1 MIWTVVS
8 FKQAL
13 GFRKFICVPLAIAFS
28 FAPISSIL
36 SLPAYGA
43 NEETIQLQTQID
55 LLQQQMIQMKRLLD
69 ENTGLMQHLLEQN
82 THAIR
87 QQADRAAQVDRMYG
101 QIQALN
107 DTLHELSLNLA
118 KLSKKVEDTQAAQ
131 RSIARQQFQ
140 AQQDQMQVEASPS
153 DVRCKNPLHD
163 YDDGNNDLAAQE
175 FSDYIKFYRNTE
187 LAEIAY
193 FCLAGIDYKA
203 GDFENAIANYDLL
216 LQEFPN
222 RDNSAAARLKKGF
235 ALLELGKDDDG
246 IAELRQVIQR
256 YPRTNEAS
264 LALGKLDEYI
274 RDKSYGW

>member
-107 DTLHELSLNLA
+107 DTLDELSLNLA

-175 FSDYIKFYRNTE
+175 FSDYIKFYPNTE

>member
-69 ENTGLMQHLLEQN
+69 ENMGLMQQLLEQN

-107 DTLHELSLNLA
+107 DTLDELSLNLA

-175 FSDYIKFYRNTE
+175 FSDYIKFYPNTE

>member
-175 FSDYIKFYRNTE
+175 FSDYIKFYPNTE